1 MPERQRG
8 CLTQHLA
15 DVGFNVNVL
24 QMLVCVGMVETQRA
38 VQSYGH
44 PHTIAHP
51 AQLTH
56 LALLAWVG
64 IKTCLQHT
72 WRNGSYEIR
81 CNVFNTNAGIIR
93 QHSSH
98 LSKTDLFSISTTEMS
113 RLRQSQ
119 DKINQLATQ
128 L

>member
-1 MPERQRG
+1 MPERQRS

-15 DVGFNVNVL
+15 DVGFNVNIL
-24 QMLVCVGMVETQRA
+24 QMLVCVGVVETQRA

-44 PHTIAHP
+44 PHTVTHP

-56 LALLAWVG
+56 LALLARVG

-72 WRNGSYEIR
+72 WRNWSYEIR
-81 CNVFNTNAGIIR
+81 CNVLNTNAGIIK

-98 LSKTDLFSISTTEMS
+98 LSKTLFSFSTTEMS
-113 RLRQSQ
+113 RLRLSQ